1 MLRASAAH
9 ARQIGGSQEGA
20 VMSYVARVLQPG
32 ETLLHKTKLHWF
44 IYLPVVPFL
53 AIFLLGAVIYSGTQS
68 QADGASQAA
77 LPLALMAVGAI
88 GTFLT
93 WLRAWIRRVST
104 ELAVTD
110 RRVIFKR
117 GLVRRHTVEMNM
129 DKVESVDVDQ
139 SILGRIFN
147 YGDVT
152 VRGTGASI
160 EPLRMIDDPLAFRS
174 RVTAR

>member
-1 MLRASAAH
+1 
-9 ARQIGGSQEGA
+9 
-20 VMSYVARVLQPG
+20 MSYVERVLQPG
-32 ETLLHKTKLHWF
+32 ETLVHKSKLHWL
-44 IYLPVVPFL
+44 IYLPVLPFL
-53 AIFLLGAVIYSGTQS
+53 AVFLLGLILYWGMSANGTDQS
-68 QADGASQAA
+68 VAI
-77 LPLALMAVGAI
+77 LPTGLMLVGAVGTI
-88 GTFLT
+88 IT
-93 WLRAWIRRVST
+93 WLRAWVRRVST

-117 GLVRRHTVEMNM
+117 GLIRRHTVEMNM

-160 EPLRMIDDPLAFRS
+160 EPLRMIDDPLHFRS

>member
-1 MLRASAAH
+1 M
-9 ARQIGGSQEGA
+9 G
-20 VMSYVARVLQPG
+20 YVEHVLQPG
-32 ETLLHKTKLHWF
+32 EVLVHKSKLHWF
-44 IYLPVVPFL
+44 IYLPVLPFL
-53 AIFLLGAVIYSGTQS
+53 AILLLGLALYWGMQGSS
-68 QADGASQAA
+68 ADQGASA
-77 LPLALMAVGAI
+77 LPLILTAVGAV
-88 GTFLT
+88 GTIVT
-93 WLRAWIRRVST
+93 WLRAWIRRTTT

-117 GLVRRHTVEMNM
+117 GLIRRHTVEMNM

-160 EPLRMIDDPLAFRS
+160 EPLRMIGDPLHFRS

>member
-1 MLRASAAH
+1 M
-9 ARQIGGSQEGA
+9 G
-20 VMSYVARVLQPG
+20 YVEHVLQPG
-32 ETLLHKTKLHWF
+32 ESLVHKSKLHWF
-44 IYLPVVPFL
+44 IYLPVLPFI
-53 AIFLLGAVIYSGTQS
+53 AVFLLGLLLIWGSILNGADQGPDVLADLLLAAGALGT
-68 QADGASQAA
+68 
-77 LPLALMAVGAI
+77 I
-88 GTFLT
+88 IT
-93 WLRAWIRRVST
+93 WLRAWLRRATT

-117 GLVRRHTVEMNM
+117 GLIRRHTVEMNM

-139 SILGRIFN
+139 SILGRLFN

-160 EPLRMIDDPLAFRS
+160 EPLRMIDDPLHFRS

>member
-1 MLRASAAH
+1 M
-9 ARQIGGSQEGA
+9 G
-20 VMSYVARVLQPG
+20 YVEHVLQPG
-32 ETLLHKTKLHWF
+32 ETLVHKSKLHWF
-44 IYLPVVPFL
+44 IYLPVLPLV
-53 AIFLLGAVIYSGTQS
+53 AVFLLGLLLLWGSTMNGTDQ
-68 QADGASQAA
+68 QPNVVADV
-77 LPLALMAVGAI
+77 LLAVGAV
-88 GTFLT
+88 GTIIT
-93 WLRAWIRRVST
+93 WLRAWIRRTTT

-117 GLVRRHTVEMNM
+117 GLIRRHTVEMNM

-139 SILGRIFN
+139 SILGRLFN

-160 EPLRMIDDPLAFRS
+160 EPLRMIDDPLHFRS

>member
-1 MLRASAAH
+1 M
-9 ARQIGGSQEGA
+9 G
-20 VMSYVARVLQPG
+20 YVEDVLQPG
-32 ETLLHKTKLHWF
+32 EVLVHKSKLHWF
-44 IYLPVVPFL
+44 IYLPVLPFL
-53 AIFLLGAVIYSGTQS
+53 AIFVLGLALYSGMQS
-68 QADGASQAA
+68 AGADQGASA
-77 LPLALMAVGAI
+77 LPLILVAFGAL
-88 GTFLT
+88 GTIVT
-93 WLRAWIRRVST
+93 WLRAWIRRTTT

-117 GLVRRHTVEMNM
+117 GLIRRHTVEMNM

-160 EPLRMIDDPLAFRS
+160 EPLRMIGDPLHFRS

>member
-1 MLRASAAH
+1 
-9 ARQIGGSQEGA
+9 
-20 VMSYVARVLQPG
+20 MSYVERVLQPG
-32 ETLLHKTKLHWF
+32 ETLLHKSKLHWL
-44 IYLPVVPFL
+44 IYLPMLPFL
-53 AIFLLGAVIYSGTQS
+53 AIFALGAALFLGMASNG
-68 QADGASQAA
+68 ADAASAL
-77 LPLALMAVGAI
+77 LPLGLMAVGAVGAI
-88 GTFLT
+88 VTGF
-93 WLRAWIRRVST
+93 RAWIRRAST

-139 SILGRIFN
+139 SVLGRIFN

-160 EPLRMIDDPLAFRS
+160 EPLRLIDDPLAFRS
-174 RVTAR
+174 SVTAR

>member
-1 MLRASAAH
+1 M
-9 ARQIGGSQEGA
+9 G
-20 VMSYVARVLQPG
+20 YVDRVLQPC
-32 ETLLHKTKLHWF
+32 ETLLHKSKLHWL
-44 IYLPVVPFL
+44 IYLPVLPLL
-53 AIFLLGAVIYSGTQS
+53 AVFVVG
-68 QADGASQAA
+68 AA
-77 LPLALMAVGAI
+77 LHLGIGSANADPAVLPSALMAVGAV
-88 GTFLT
+88 GAVVA
-93 WLRAWIRRVST
+93 WLRAWMRRVST

-117 GLVRRHTVEMNM
+117 GLIRRHTVEMNM

-160 EPLRMIDDPLAFRS
+160 EPLRLIDDPLGFRS

>member
-1 MLRASAAH
+1 M
-9 ARQIGGSQEGA
+9 G
-20 VMSYVARVLQPG
+20 YVEHVLQPG
-32 ETLLHKTKLHWF
+32 ETLVHKSKLHWL
-44 IYLPVVPFL
+44 IYLPVLPFL
-53 AIFLLGAVIYSGTQS
+53 ALLILGVVLYAGLQSIGADQGT
-68 QADGASQAA
+68 AA
-77 LPLALMAVGAI
+77 VPLLLLALGAI
-88 GTFLT
+88 GTIVT
-93 WLRAWIRRVST
+93 WLRAFIRRATT

-117 GLVRRHTVEMNM
+117 GLIRRHTVEMNM

-139 SILGRIFN
+139 SVLGRIFN

-160 EPLRMIDDPLAFRS
+160 EPLRMIGDPLHFRS

>member
-1 MLRASAAH
+1 
-9 ARQIGGSQEGA
+9 
-20 VMSYVARVLQPG
+20 MSYVQHVLQPG
-32 ETLLHKTKLHWF
+32 ETLLHKSKLHWF
-44 IYLPVVPFL
+44 IYLPVIPFL
-53 AIFLLGAVIYSGTQS
+53 AIVLLGAALSSKMDGNSGDVNS
-68 QADGASQAA
+68 GV
-77 LPLALMAVGAI
+77 LPTSLMVVGAA
-88 GTFLT
+88 GAFVT
-93 WLRAWIRRVST
+93 WLRAWIRRTTT

-139 SILGRIFN
+139 SILGRLFN

-160 EPLRMIDDPLAFRS
+160 EPLRMINDPLHFRS

>member
-1 MLRASAAH
+1 M
-9 ARQIGGSQEGA
+9 G
-20 VMSYVARVLQPG
+20 YVEHVLQPG
-32 ETLLHKTKLHWF
+32 ETLVHKSKLHWF
-44 IYLPVVPFL
+44 IYLPVLPFM
-53 AIFLLGAVIYSGTQS
+53 AILVLGMALNSAMQGSATGQ
-68 QADGASQAA
+68 GAAA
-77 LPLALMAVGAI
+77 LPQILMVIGAAGAI
-88 GTFLT
+88 VT
-93 WLRAWIRRVST
+93 WLRAWIRRTST

-117 GLVRRHTVEMNM
+117 GLIRRHTVEMNM

-147 YGDVT
+147 YGDIT

-160 EPLRMIDDPLAFRS
+160 EPLRMIQDPLHFRS

>member
-1 MLRASAAH
+1 
-9 ARQIGGSQEGA
+9 
-20 VMSYVARVLQPG
+20 MSYVERVLQPG
-32 ETLLHKTKLHWF
+32 ETLLHKSKLHWL
-44 IYLPVVPFL
+44 IYLPVLPFL
-53 AIFLLGAVIYSGTQS
+53 AILALGLALYSAMQGS
-68 QADGASQAA
+68 AADANAA
-77 LPLALMAVGAI
+77 LLPQGLLAVGAV
-88 GTFLT
+88 GTIIT

-117 GLVRRHTVEMNM
+117 GLIRRHTVEMNM

-160 EPLRMIDDPLAFRS
+160 EPLRMIGDPLHFRS

>member
-1 MLRASAAH
+1 
-9 ARQIGGSQEGA
+9 
-20 VMSYVARVLQPG
+20 MSYVERVMQPG
-32 ETLLHKTKLHWF
+32 ETLLCRSRLHWL
-44 IYLPVVPFL
+44 IYLPVLPFL
-53 AIFLLGAVIYSGTQS
+53 AIFVLGAALYLGMQS
-68 QADGASQAA
+68 NAGDAASAI
-77 LPLALMAVGAI
+77 LPLGLIVIGALGAI
-88 GTFLT
+88 VAWFRA
-93 WLRAWIRRVST
+93 WLRRMTT

-139 SILGRIFN
+139 SVLGRMFN

-160 EPLRMIDDPLAFRS
+160 EPLRMIGDPLHFRS

>member
-1 MLRASAAH
+1 M
-9 ARQIGGSQEGA
+9 G
-20 VMSYVARVLQPG
+20 YVEHVLQPG
-32 ETLLHKTKLHWF
+32 ETLVHKSKLHWL
-44 IYLPVVPFL
+44 IYLPVLPFL
-53 AIFLLGAVIYSGTQS
+53 ALFVLGLVLYAGMQS
-68 QADGASQAA
+68 AGADQGAAA
-77 LPLALMAVGAI
+77 LPLLVVALGAI
-88 GTFLT
+88 GTIVT
-93 WLRAWIRRVST
+93 WLRAFIRRATT

-117 GLVRRHTVEMNM
+117 GLIRRHTVEMNM

-139 SILGRIFN
+139 SVLGRIFD

-160 EPLRMIDDPLAFRS
+160 EPLRMIGDPLHFRS

>member
-1 MLRASAAH
+1 
-9 ARQIGGSQEGA
+9 
-20 VMSYVARVLQPG
+20 MSYVERVLQPG
-32 ETLLHKTKLHWF
+32 ETLLCRSRLHWL
-44 IYLPVVPFL
+44 IYLPVLPFL
-53 AIFLLGAVIYSGTQS
+53 AIFVLGAALYLGMQS
-68 QADGASQAA
+68 NAGDAASAI
-77 LPLALMAVGAI
+77 LPLGLIVIGALGAI
-88 GTFLT
+88 VAWFRA
-93 WLRAWIRRVST
+93 WLRRMTT

-160 EPLRMIDDPLAFRS
+160 EPLRLIDDPLAFRS
-174 RVTAR
+174 CVTAR

>member
-1 MLRASAAH
+1 M
-9 ARQIGGSQEGA
+9 G
-20 VMSYVARVLQPG
+20 YVEHVLQPG
-32 ETLLHKTKLHWF
+32 ETLLHKSKLHWL
-44 IYLPVVPFL
+44 IYLPVIPFL
-53 AIFLLGAVIYSGTQS
+53 AVVLLGAALSSRLPSSGGEVNS
-68 QADGASQAA
+68 AV
-77 LPLALMAVGAI
+77 LPTSLIVVGAGGALI
-88 GTFLT
+88 T
-93 WLRAWIRRVST
+93 WFRAWVRRLST

-139 SILGRIFN
+139 SIIGRIFN

-160 EPLRMIDDPLAFRS
+160 EPLRMIDDPLGFRS

>member
-1 MLRASAAH
+1 M
-9 ARQIGGSQEGA
+9 G
-20 VMSYVARVLQPG
+20 YVEHVLQPG
-32 ETLLHKTKLHWF
+32 ESLVHKSKLHWF
-44 IYLPVVPFL
+44 IYWPVLPFL
-53 AIFLLGAVIYSGTQS
+53 AVLILGLLLWGAMANGTDQ
-68 QADGASQAA
+68 QQPNGLADV
-77 LPLALMAVGAI
+77 LLAVGAI
-88 GTFLT
+88 GGIIT
-93 WLRAWIRRVST
+93 WLRAWIRRTTT

-117 GLVRRHTVEMNM
+117 GLIRRHTVEMNM

-160 EPLRMIDDPLAFRS
+160 EPLRMIQDPLHFRS